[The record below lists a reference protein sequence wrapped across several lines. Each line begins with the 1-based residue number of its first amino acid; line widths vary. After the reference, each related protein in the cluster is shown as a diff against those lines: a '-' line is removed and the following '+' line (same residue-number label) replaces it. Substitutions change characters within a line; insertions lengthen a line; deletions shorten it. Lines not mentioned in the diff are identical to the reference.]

1 MRVAPDG
8 MTESD
13 PGVDEPWYRRTA
25 RGALAGC
32 AATALMSAV
41 QWPLAFASGEDPP
54 PVQIMKRVNAV
65 LPGRTPRTTV
75 VRRATVAHFAFGAG
89 AGALYGLLAPRRFR
103 EGTGIAYAGL
113 IWGTSYLGWL
123 PALHLHPS
131 VPRDDRGRQI
141 GNAAGHLVY
150 GIALAEG
157 MRLTRPR

>member
-1 MRVAPDG
+1 MRVTPDG
-8 MTESD
+8 TTDPD
-13 PGVDEPWYRRTA
+13 PGVGESWYTRMA

-41 QWPLAFASGEDPP
+41 QWPLALASGEDPP
-54 PVQIMKRVNAV
+54 PVQIMKRVSAV

-123 PALHLHPS
+123 PALRLHPP
-131 VPRDDRGRQI
+131 VARDDRVRQI
-141 GNAAGHLVY
+141 GNAAGHVVY